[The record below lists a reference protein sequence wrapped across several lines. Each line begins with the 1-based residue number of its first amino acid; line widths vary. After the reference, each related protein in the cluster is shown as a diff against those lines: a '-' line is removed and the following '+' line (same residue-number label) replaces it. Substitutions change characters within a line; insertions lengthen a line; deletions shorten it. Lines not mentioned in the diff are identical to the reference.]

1 MVLIKVDL
9 PQPDGPIRAVTDP
22 AANSRFISAKT
33 WFLPNQACTPRA
45 SNPVPVAVLA
55 WVRSILAFAT
65 LANEFGWVDDIAFSL
80 SGVCITL
87 TSFYWTVH
95 VRR

>member
-1 MVLIKVDL
+1 MNVDL
-9 PQPDGPIRAVTDP
+9 PQPDGPIRAVTEP

-45 SNPVPVAVLA
+45 SSPVPVAELA
-55 WVRSILAFAT
+55 WVRSTLAFAT
-65 LANEFGWVDDIAFSL
+65 LAKELGWVDDIAFSL
-80 SGVCITL
+80 SGVCITW
-87 TSFYWTVH
+87 TSFYSTVR